1 MATSSHTRVAPT
13 QLDTDVDTYSA
24 LRGLVGYTPRNV
36 RFSTDSAGAALAA
49 MRAAD
54 EAAIQANNALTVAR
68 ESLIAAQKDFHEIIL
83 GVKAEAKVIFG
94 EDSDE
99 VAALGLKRKSDRAR
113 PKRSSKPTPPTKE
126 S

>member
-1 MATSSHTRVAPT
+1 MATSSNTRFAPT
-13 QLDTDVDTYSA
+13 QFDTDVDTYFA
-24 LRGLVGYTPRNV
+24 LKGLVGYTPRNT
-36 RFSTDSAGAALAA
+36 RFSTESAGAALAA

-68 ESLIAAQKDFHEIIL
+68 ETLLASQRDFHEIIL

-113 PKRSSKPTPPTKE
+113 PKRSSKPTPPTKD